1 MEPPCCFD
9 AWTNDLRRQRESNP
23 PRSAAGSAEDSSDDP
38 PIPVSR
44 NGRLVIRQWR
54 TWFSTLDSTSA

>member
-9 AWTNDLRRQRESNP
+9 AWTTTFAGSGEATRLE
-23 PRSAAGSAEDSSDDP
+23 SAAGSAEDSSDDP